1 MEITVEKPSE
11 LERCLKIS
19 LPEDLLEGKV
29 VSRLNDLQKTARLD
43 GFRKGKI
50 PPKIVR
56 QRFGQQVRAEVV
68 GELVQS
74 SFGEAVQE
82 ESLRPAG
89 QPVIDDLESKV
100 GDGLSFTA
108 KFEVFPDFSLKPL
121 NGVKVEKNSC
131 VIEASDI
138 DNVIEKLRTQNQTWI
153 EKKGAAEIGD
163 KLHISYRGLIDNEEF
178 EGGVGEDENLV
189 LGSKSMIA
197 GFEDGLVGSIDGEE
211 KSLQL
216 RFPKKY
222 HKPELCDKEVKF
234 EIRVESVKRAELP
247 DVNEEFMKKFGVD
260 DGSLENF
267 RDNLKERLE
276 KESKNVV
283 ERKLNES
290 LIAALLETNQFEV
303 PSVLKL
309 QEAEKSKEQL
319 MRTWFMR
326 GKNPIESSEEF
337 EKEIEEEGEKRVRAG
352 LIMAEIIKDADL
364 KASPDKVQK
373 AIEDIAASYED
384 SEAVKKWYYENQQQL
399 QMIESQCLEQEVL
412 NWVAEEVEVTE
423 KIVSFDDLMDPMQT
437 NPT

>member
-29 VSRLNDLQKTARLD
+29 MSRLTDLQKTARLD

-121 NGVKVEKNSC
+121 NGVKVEKNNC

-178 EGGVGEDENLV
+178 EGCLLYTSPSPRDRQ
-189 LGSKSMIA
+189 KSRM
-197 GFEDGLVGSIDGEE
+197 
-211 KSLQL
+211 
-216 RFPKKY
+216 
-222 HKPELCDKEVKF
+222 
-234 EIRVESVKRAELP
+234 
-247 DVNEEFMKKFGVD
+247 
-260 DGSLENF
+260 
-267 RDNLKERLE
+267 
-276 KESKNVV
+276 
-283 ERKLNES
+283 
-290 LIAALLETNQFEV
+290 
-303 PSVLKL
+303 PSS
-309 QEAEKSKEQL
+309 A
-319 MRTWFMR
+319 
-326 GKNPIESSEEF
+326 
-337 EKEIEEEGEKRVRAG
+337 
-352 LIMAEIIKDADL
+352 
-364 KASPDKVQK
+364 
-373 AIEDIAASYED
+373 
-384 SEAVKKWYYENQQQL
+384 
-399 QMIESQCLEQEVL
+399 
-412 NWVAEEVEVTE
+412 
-423 KIVSFDDLMDPMQT
+423 
-437 NPT
+437 

>member
-1 MEITVEKPSE
+1 
-11 LERCLKIS
+11 
-19 LPEDLLEGKV
+19 
-29 VSRLNDLQKTARLD
+29 
-43 GFRKGKI
+43 
-50 PPKIVR
+50 
-56 QRFGQQVRAEVV
+56 
-68 GELVQS
+68 
-74 SFGEAVQE
+74 
-82 ESLRPAG
+82 
-89 QPVIDDLESKV
+89 
-100 GDGLSFTA
+100 
-108 KFEVFPDFSLKPL
+108 
-121 NGVKVEKNSC
+121 
-131 VIEASDI
+131 
-138 DNVIEKLRTQNQTWI
+138 
-153 EKKGAAEIGD
+153 
-163 KLHISYRGLIDNEEF
+163 
-178 EGGVGEDENLV
+178 
-189 LGSKSMIA
+189 
-197 GFEDGLVGSIDGEE
+197 
-211 KSLQL
+211 
-216 RFPKKY
+216 
-222 HKPELCDKEVKF
+222 
-234 EIRVESVKRAELP
+234 
-247 DVNEEFMKKFGVD
+247 MKKFGVD

-290 LIAALLETNQFEV
+290 LIEALLETNQFEV

-337 EKEIEEEGEKRVRAG
+337 EKELEEEGEKRVRAG

-373 AIEDIAASYED
+373 AIDDIAASYED

-412 NWVAEEVEVTE
+412 NWVAEKVEVTE

>member
-11 LERCLKIS
+11 LERCLKIN

-29 VSRLNDLQKTARLD
+29 LSRLNDLQKTARLD

-50 PPKIVR
+50 PPKIIR

-74 SFGEAVQE
+74 SFGEAVQK

-89 QPVIDDLESKV
+89 QPAIDDLQSEV
-100 GDGLSFTA
+100 GAGLSFTA
-108 KFEVFPDFSLKPL
+108 KFEVFPDFALKSLD
-121 NGVKVEKNSC
+121 GTKVEKNSC
-131 VIEASDI
+131 VIEAEDI
-138 DNVIEKLRTQNQTWI
+138 DKVLERLRTQNQTWI
-153 EKKGAAEIGD
+153 EKKAAAEIGD
-163 KLHISYRGLIDNEEF
+163 KLHISYRGLIDDEEF

-189 LGSKSMIA
+189 LGSKSMIE
-197 GFEDGLVGSIDGEE
+197 GFEDGLVGTTDGEE
-211 KSLQL
+211 KTLHL

-222 HKPELCDKEVKF
+222 HKLELSDKEVNF
-234 EIRVESVKRAELP
+234 EIKVKSVKRSELP
-247 DVNEEFMKKFGVD
+247 EVNEEFMNKFGVD
-260 DGSLENF
+260 DGSLESF
-267 RDNLKERLE
+267 RENLKGRLE
-276 KESKNVV
+276 KECQNVV

-290 LIAALLETNQFEV
+290 LIAALLETNKFEV
-303 PSVLKL
+303 PDVLKR

-337 EKEIEEEGEKRVRAG
+337 EKELEEEGEKRVRTG
-352 LIMAEIIKDADL
+352 LIMSEIIKDADL
-364 KASPDKVQK
+364 KASPDKVQR
-373 AIEDIAASYED
+373 AIEDIATSYED
-384 SEAVKKWYYENQQQL
+384 SDAVKKWYYENQQQL

-412 NWVAEEVEVTE
+412 TWVAEQVEVTE